1 MAPPR
6 PAPGGSTKART
17 PNIAATV
24 SDAETEHQQGPIKL
38 YLDGNRRENV
48 SYDAGTDRL
57 TYTPPRL
64 AFGGHT
70 VQVVAED
77 DAGNVTTYS
86 WGFKVVR

>member
-1 MAPPR
+1 VAPPR